1 MAVLT
6 AVQLAPVEPSMRQR
20 MAPRQMLKL
29 SQWRGTVP
37 HIRQIPWHKRLG
49 WRSISFFIPKAVPMA
64 FPMPCPA
71 PGNTKIQGTEFM
83 IQKNQKKLN
92 RLNVLSDAVLIVLCY
107 LFASWLWLDVIK
119 NKAGNMAALASL
131 SGKGVLAAVIYAVW
145 TVFLLSLFRV
155 YHTSRVHRTGQ
166 ESGRILAGN
175 AIALA
180 TAASVLF
187 LFRLQDFSRGVLGV
201 YFLSS
206 SAVLIGKRAA
216 VRSLLR
222 RMRARGYNLKHM
234 LVVGGGN
241 LAQRYVQNVKAEP
254 SLGIHVEQCLVP
266 GEGMLEM
273 LESRLH
279 GAGIDEVILALA
291 PEELGVT
298 ADVIQVCEKCGTK
311 ISVVP
316 FYNDIIPTR
325 PTIDTV
331 GNLKLI
337 QLRTTPLD
345 EPVNALTKRAFDVIV
360 SGLLLV
366 VFSPLFLLLAIAI
379 RLSSPGPVLF
389 RQERI
394 GLNKKPFIMYKFR
407 SMRVNAEQ
415 DTAWSGST
423 DDRRTW
429 LGSLLRKISLD
440 ELPQLFNVLTGTMS
454 LVGPRPEIPYYVER
468 FRETVPLY
476 MVKYQVRPGMTGW
489 AQIHG
494 LRGDTSIPARVEH
507 DLWYIENWSLGLDI
521 RILLKTALGGMV
533 NQENVGSAAN
543 NIKSS
548 L

>member
-1 MAVLT
+1 
-6 AVQLAPVEPSMRQR
+6 
-20 MAPRQMLKL
+20 
-29 SQWRGTVP
+29 
-37 HIRQIPWHKRLG
+37 
-49 WRSISFFIPKAVPMA
+49 
-64 FPMPCPA
+64 
-71 PGNTKIQGTEFM
+71 M

-119 NKAGNMAALASL
+119 NKAGNMAALSSL
-131 SGKGVLAAVIYAVW
+131 NARGMLAAVIYAVW
-145 TVFLLSLFRV
+145 TVFLLSLLRV
-155 YHTSRVHRTGQ
+155 YHTSRVHRSGR
-166 ESGRILAGN
+166 ESTRILAGN

-206 SAVLIGKRAA
+206 SAVLIGKRK
-216 VRSLLR
+216 VIRSLLR

-234 LVVGGGN
+234 LVVGSGN
-241 LAQRYVQNVKAEP
+241 LAQRYMQNVQAQP
-254 SLGIHVEQCLVP
+254 SLGIHVEQCLTP
-266 GEGMLEM
+266 DDSLLET
-273 LESRLH
+273 LENSLH

-291 PEELGVT
+291 PDELSVT

-331 GNLKLI
+331 GDLKLI

-345 EPVNALTKRAFDVIV
+345 EPVNALTKRAFDIVV

-366 VFSPLFLLLAIAI
+366 ILSPLFLLLAIAI

-415 DTAWSGST
+415 DTAWSGSS

-454 LVGPRPEIPYYVER
+454 LVGPRPEIPFYVER

-521 RILLKTALGGMV
+521 KILFKTAFCGMV
-533 NQENVGSAAN
+533 NQENVSSAAN
-543 NIKSS
+543 SKPGSGEGMAQ
-548 L
+548 

>member
-1 MAVLT
+1 
-6 AVQLAPVEPSMRQR
+6 
-20 MAPRQMLKL
+20 
-29 SQWRGTVP
+29 
-37 HIRQIPWHKRLG
+37 
-49 WRSISFFIPKAVPMA
+49 
-64 FPMPCPA
+64 
-71 PGNTKIQGTEFM
+71 M
-83 IQKNQKKLN
+83 IHRNQKTLN
-92 RLNVLSDAVLIVLCY
+92 RLNVLSDGVLIVLCY

-119 NKAGNMAALASL
+119 NKAGNMAALSSL
-131 SGKGVLAAVIYAVW
+131 NAKGMLVAMIYAVW
-145 TVFLLSLFRV
+145 TVFLLTLFRV
-155 YHTSRVHRTGQ
+155 YYTSRVRRSGQ
-166 ESGRILAGN
+166 ESARILAGN
-175 AIALA
+175 VIALA
-180 TAASVLF
+180 TAASALF

-206 SAVLIGKRAA
+206 SAVLIGKRKIL
-216 VRSLLR
+216 RFLLR

-234 LVVGGGN
+234 LVVGGGK
-241 LAQRYVQNVKAEP
+241 LARRYVQNVKAEP
-254 SLGIHVEQCLVP
+254 SLGIQVEQCLVP
-266 GEGMLEM
+266 GEGLLEK

-279 GAGIDEVILALA
+279 DAGIDEVILALA
-291 PEELGVT
+291 PDELGVT

-316 FYNDIIPTR
+316 FYNDVIPTR
-325 PTIDTV
+325 PTIDMV
-331 GNLKLI
+331 GNVKLI

-345 EPVNALTKRAFDVIV
+345 EPTNAFIKRTFDIV
-360 SGLLLV
+360 ASGLLLV
-366 VFSPLFLLLAIAI
+366 ILSPLFLLLAIAI

-429 LGSLLRKISLD
+429 LGAFLRKVSID
-440 ELPQLFNVLTGTMS
+440 ELPQLWNVLTGTMS
-454 LVGPRPEIPYYVER
+454 LVGPRPEIPFYVER

-521 RILLKTALGGMV
+521 RILLKTVFGGMV

-543 NIKSS
+543 TAGRMAGRV
-548 L
+548 

>member
-1 MAVLT
+1 MIPT
-6 AVQLAPVEPSMRQR
+6 
-20 MAPRQMLKL
+20 
-29 SQWRGTVP
+29 TVVAGVSGALYGA
-37 HIRQIPWHKRLG
+37 WD
-49 WRSISFFIPKAVPMA
+49 
-64 FPMPCPA
+64 
-71 PGNTKIQGTEFM
+71 TKIQGTEYM
-83 IQKNQKKLN
+83 IQRNQKKLN
-92 RLNVLSDAVLIVLCY
+92 RLNVLSDGVLIVLCY

-119 NKAGNMAALASL
+119 NKAGNMAALSSL
-131 SGKGVLAAVIYAVW
+131 NARGVLAAVIYAVW
-145 TVFLLSLFRV
+145 TVFLLSLLRV
-155 YHTSRVHRTGQ
+155 YHTSRVHRAGR
-166 ESGRILAGN
+166 ESARILAGN

-206 SAVLIGKRAA
+206 SAVLIGKRK
-216 VRSLLR
+216 VIRSLLR

-241 LAQRYVQNVKAEP
+241 LAHRYVQNVQAQP
-254 SLGIHVEQCLVP
+254 SLGIHVEQCLTP
-266 GEGMLEM
+266 DDSLLET
-273 LESRLH
+273 LENSLH

-298 ADVIQVCEKCGTK
+298 TDVIQVCEKCGTK

-345 EPVNALTKRAFDVIV
+345 EPVNALTKRAFDIVV

-366 VFSPLFLLLAIAI
+366 ILSPLFLLLAIAI

-415 DTAWSGST
+415 DTAWSGSS

-440 ELPQLFNVLTGTMS
+440 ELPQLFNVFRGEMS
-454 LVGPRPEIPYYVER
+454 LVGPRPEIPFYVER

-521 RILLKTALGGMV
+521 MILFKTLFGGMV

-543 NIKSS
+543 GKPGSGEGMAQ
-548 L
+548 

>member
-1 MAVLT
+1 
-6 AVQLAPVEPSMRQR
+6 
-20 MAPRQMLKL
+20 
-29 SQWRGTVP
+29 
-37 HIRQIPWHKRLG
+37 
-49 WRSISFFIPKAVPMA
+49 
-64 FPMPCPA
+64 
-71 PGNTKIQGTEFM
+71 M
-83 IQKNQKKLN
+83 IQRNQKKLN
-92 RLNVLSDAVLIVLCY
+92 RLNVLSDGVLIVLCY

-119 NKAGNMAALASL
+119 NKAGNMAALSSL
-131 SGKGVLAAVIYAVW
+131 NARGMLAAVIYAVW
-145 TVFLLSLFRV
+145 TVFLLSLLRV
-155 YHTSRVHRTGQ
+155 YHTSRVHRSGR
-166 ESGRILAGN
+166 ESTRILAGN

-206 SAVLIGKRAA
+206 SAVLIGKRK
-216 VRSLLR
+216 VIRSLLR

-234 LVVGGGN
+234 LVVGSGN
-241 LAQRYVQNVKAEP
+241 LAQRYMQNVQAQP
-254 SLGIHVEQCLVP
+254 SLGIHVEQCLTP
-266 GEGMLEM
+266 DDSLLET
-273 LESRLH
+273 LENSLH

-291 PEELGVT
+291 PDELSVT

-331 GNLKLI
+331 GDLKLI

-345 EPVNALTKRAFDVIV
+345 EPVNALTKRAFDIVV

-366 VFSPLFLLLAIAI
+366 ILSPLFLLLAIAI

-407 SMRVNAEQ
+407 SMRVNDEQ
-415 DTAWSGST
+415 DTAWSSDV

-454 LVGPRPEIPYYVER
+454 LVGPRPEIPFYVER

-521 RILLKTALGGMV
+521 VILFKTVFGGMV

-543 NIKSS
+543 GKPGSGEGMAQ
-548 L
+548 

>member
-1 MAVLT
+1 
-6 AVQLAPVEPSMRQR
+6 
-20 MAPRQMLKL
+20 
-29 SQWRGTVP
+29 
-37 HIRQIPWHKRLG
+37 
-49 WRSISFFIPKAVPMA
+49 
-64 FPMPCPA
+64 
-71 PGNTKIQGTEFM
+71 M
-83 IQKNQKKLN
+83 IHRNQKTLN
-92 RLNVLSDAVLIVLCY
+92 RLNVLSDGVLIVLCY
-107 LFASWLWLDVIK
+107 LFASWLWLDAIK
-119 NKAGNMAALASL
+119 NKAGNMAALSSL
-131 SGKGVLAAVIYAVW
+131 NAKGMLVAMIYAVW
-145 TVFLLSLFRV
+145 TVFLLTLFRV
-155 YHTSRVHRTGQ
+155 YYTSRVHRSGQ
-166 ESGRILAGN
+166 ESARILAGN
-175 AIALA
+175 VIALA
-180 TAASVLF
+180 TAASALF

-206 SAVLIGKRAA
+206 SAVLIGKRKIL
-216 VRSLLR
+216 RFLLR

-234 LVVGGGN
+234 LVVGGGK
-241 LAQRYVQNVKAEP
+241 LARRYVQNVKAEP
-254 SLGIHVEQCLVP
+254 SLGIQVEQCLVP
-266 GEGMLEM
+266 GEGLLEK

-279 GAGIDEVILALA
+279 DAGIDEVILALA
-291 PEELGVT
+291 PDELGVT

-316 FYNDIIPTR
+316 FYNDVIPTR
-325 PTIDTV
+325 PTIDMV
-331 GNLKLI
+331 GNVKLI

-345 EPVNALTKRAFDVIV
+345 EPTNAFIKRTFDIV
-360 SGLLLV
+360 ASGLLLV
-366 VFSPLFLLLAIAI
+366 ILSPLFLLLAIAI

-429 LGSLLRKISLD
+429 LGAFLRKVSID
-440 ELPQLFNVLTGTMS
+440 ELPQLWNVLTGTMS
-454 LVGPRPEIPYYVER
+454 LVGPRPEIPFYVER

-521 RILLKTALGGMV
+521 RILLKTVFGGMV

-543 NIKSS
+543 TAGRMAGRV
-548 L
+548 

>member
-1 MAVLT
+1 
-6 AVQLAPVEPSMRQR
+6 
-20 MAPRQMLKL
+20 
-29 SQWRGTVP
+29 
-37 HIRQIPWHKRLG
+37 
-49 WRSISFFIPKAVPMA
+49 
-64 FPMPCPA
+64 
-71 PGNTKIQGTEFM
+71 M
-83 IQKNQKKLN
+83 IQRNQKKLN
-92 RLNVLSDAVLIVLCY
+92 RLNVLSDGVLIVLCY

-119 NKAGNMAALASL
+119 NKAGNMAALSSL
-131 SGKGVLAAVIYAVW
+131 NARGVLAAVIYAVW
-145 TVFLLSLFRV
+145 TVFLLTLFRV
-155 YHTSRVHRTGQ
+155 YHTSRVHRSGR
-166 ESGRILAGN
+166 ESARILAGN

-180 TAASVLF
+180 TAASALF

-206 SAVLIGKRAA
+206 SAALIGKRKIL
-216 VRSLLR
+216 RFLLR
-222 RMRARGYNLKHM
+222 CMRARGYNLKHM
-234 LVVGGGN
+234 LVVGGGK
-241 LAQRYVQNVKAEP
+241 LAERYVQNVKAEP
-254 SLGIHVEQCLVP
+254 SLGIHVEQCLIP
-266 GEGMLEM
+266 SEGMLEK

-291 PEELGVT
+291 PDELGVT

-316 FYNDIIPTR
+316 FYNDVIPTR

-345 EPVNALTKRAFDVIV
+345 EPVNALTKRAFDIVV

-366 VFSPLFLLLAIAI
+366 VLSPMFLLLAIAI

-394 GLNKKPFIMYKFR
+394 GLNKKPFTMYKFR
-407 SMRVNAEQ
+407 SMRVNDEQ

-423 DDRRTW
+423 DNRRTW

-440 ELPQLFNVLTGTMS
+440 ELPQLFNVFRGEMS
-454 LVGPRPEIPYYVER
+454 LVGPRPEIPFYVER

-521 RILLKTALGGMV
+521 RILLKTAFGGMV
-533 NQENVGSAAN
+533 NQEDIGSAA
-543 NIKSS
+543 SS
-548 L
+548 RPDGGEGMAQ

>member
-1 MAVLT
+1 
-6 AVQLAPVEPSMRQR
+6 
-20 MAPRQMLKL
+20 
-29 SQWRGTVP
+29 
-37 HIRQIPWHKRLG
+37 
-49 WRSISFFIPKAVPMA
+49 
-64 FPMPCPA
+64 
-71 PGNTKIQGTEFM
+71 M

-119 NKAGNMAALASL
+119 NKAGNMAALSSL
-131 SGKGVLAAVIYAVW
+131 NARGILAAVIYAVW
-145 TVFLLSLFRV
+145 TVFLLTLFRV
-155 YHTSRVHRTGQ
+155 YHTSRVHRTGR
-166 ESGRILAGN
+166 ESARILAGN

-180 TAASVLF
+180 TAASALF
-187 LFRLQDFSRGVLGV
+187 LFRLQDFSRGVLAV

-206 SAVLIGKRAA
+206 SAVLIGKRKIL
-216 VRSLLR
+216 RFLLR

-234 LVVGGGN
+234 LVVGGGK
-241 LAQRYVQNVKAEP
+241 LAQRYMQNVKAEP
-254 SLGIHVEQCLVP
+254 SLGIHVEQCLTP
-266 GEGMLEM
+266 DDSLLEK

-291 PEELGVT
+291 PDELGVT

-316 FYNDIIPTR
+316 FYNDVIPTQ
-325 PTIDTV
+325 PTNDTV

-345 EPVNALTKRAFDVIV
+345 EPVNALTKRAFDIVV

-366 VFSPLFLLLAIAI
+366 ILSPLFLILAIAI
-379 RLSSPGPVLF
+379 RLSSSGPVLF

-407 SMRVNAEQ
+407 SMRVNDEQ
-415 DTAWSGST
+415 DTAWSGSS

-429 LGSLLRKISLD
+429 LGAFLRKVSID
-440 ELPQLFNVLTGTMS
+440 ELPQLWNVLTGTMS

-521 RILLKTALGGMV
+521 KILFKTALGGMV
-533 NQENVGSAAN
+533 NQENVSSAAN
-543 NIKSS
+543 SKPGSGEGMAQ
-548 L
+548 

>member
-1 MAVLT
+1 
-6 AVQLAPVEPSMRQR
+6 
-20 MAPRQMLKL
+20 
-29 SQWRGTVP
+29 
-37 HIRQIPWHKRLG
+37 
-49 WRSISFFIPKAVPMA
+49 
-64 FPMPCPA
+64 
-71 PGNTKIQGTEFM
+71 M
-83 IQKNQKKLN
+83 IHRNQKTLN
-92 RLNVLSDAVLIVLCY
+92 RLNVLSDGVLIVLCY

-119 NKAGNMAALASL
+119 NKAGNMAALSSL
-131 SGKGVLAAVIYAVW
+131 NAKGMLVAMIYAVW
-145 TVFLLSLFRV
+145 TVFLLTLFRV
-155 YHTSRVHRTGQ
+155 YYTSRVHRSGQ
-166 ESGRILAGN
+166 ESARILAGN
-175 AIALA
+175 VIALA
-180 TAASVLF
+180 TAASALF

-206 SAVLIGKRAA
+206 SAVLIGKRKIL
-216 VRSLLR
+216 RFLLR

-234 LVVGGGN
+234 LVVGGGK
-241 LAQRYVQNVKAEP
+241 LARRYVQNVKAEP
-254 SLGIHVEQCLVP
+254 SLGIQVEQCLVP
-266 GEGMLEM
+266 GEGLLEK

-279 GAGIDEVILALA
+279 DAGIDEVILALA
-291 PEELGVT
+291 PDELGVT
-298 ADVIQVCEKCGTK
+298 ADVIQVCEKCGTQ

-316 FYNDIIPTR
+316 FYNDVIPTR
-325 PTIDTV
+325 PTIDMV
-331 GNLKLI
+331 GNVKLI

-345 EPVNALTKRAFDVIV
+345 EPTNAFIKRTFDIV
-360 SGLLLV
+360 ASGLLLV
-366 VFSPLFLLLAIAI
+366 ILSPLFLLLAIAI

-429 LGSLLRKISLD
+429 LGAFLRKVSID
-440 ELPQLFNVLTGTMS
+440 ELPQLWNVLTGTMS
-454 LVGPRPEIPYYVER
+454 LVGPRPEIPFYVER

-521 RILLKTALGGMV
+521 RILLKTVFGGMV

-543 NIKSS
+543 TAGRMAGRV
-548 L
+548 

>member
-1 MAVLT
+1 
-6 AVQLAPVEPSMRQR
+6 
-20 MAPRQMLKL
+20 
-29 SQWRGTVP
+29 
-37 HIRQIPWHKRLG
+37 
-49 WRSISFFIPKAVPMA
+49 
-64 FPMPCPA
+64 
-71 PGNTKIQGTEFM
+71 M

-119 NKAGNMAALASL
+119 NKASNMAALSSL
-131 SGKGVLAAVIYAVW
+131 NARGMLAAVIYAVW
-145 TVFLLSLFRV
+145 TVFLLSLLRV
-155 YHTSRVHRTGQ
+155 YHTSRVHRSGR
-166 ESGRILAGN
+166 ESTRILAGN

-206 SAVLIGKRAA
+206 SAMLIGKRK
-216 VRSLLR
+216 VIRSLLR

-234 LVVGGGN
+234 LVVGSGN
-241 LAQRYVQNVKAEP
+241 LAQRYMQNVQAQP
-254 SLGIHVEQCLVP
+254 SLGIHVEQCLTP
-266 GEGMLEM
+266 DDSLLET
-273 LESRLH
+273 LENSLH

-291 PEELGVT
+291 PDELSVT

-331 GNLKLI
+331 GDLKLI

-345 EPVNALTKRAFDVIV
+345 EPINALTKRAFDIVV

-366 VFSPLFLLLAIAI
+366 ILSPLFLLLAIAI

-415 DTAWSGST
+415 DTAWSGSS

-454 LVGPRPEIPYYVER
+454 LVGPRPEIPFYVER

-521 RILLKTALGGMV
+521 KILFKTAFCGMV
-533 NQENVGSAAN
+533 NQENVSSAAN
-543 NIKSS
+543 SKPGSGEGMAQ
-548 L
+548 

>member
-1 MAVLT
+1 
-6 AVQLAPVEPSMRQR
+6 
-20 MAPRQMLKL
+20 
-29 SQWRGTVP
+29 
-37 HIRQIPWHKRLG
+37 
-49 WRSISFFIPKAVPMA
+49 
-64 FPMPCPA
+64 
-71 PGNTKIQGTEFM
+71 M

-119 NKAGNMAALASL
+119 NKAGNMAALSSL
-131 SGKGVLAAVIYAVW
+131 NARGILAAVIYAVW
-145 TVFLLSLFRV
+145 TVFLLTLFRV
-155 YHTSRVHRTGQ
+155 YHTSRVHRTGR
-166 ESGRILAGN
+166 ESARIPAGN

-180 TAASVLF
+180 TAASALF
-187 LFRLQDFSRGVLGV
+187 LFRLQDFSRGVLAV

-206 SAVLIGKRAA
+206 SAVLIGKRKIL
-216 VRSLLR
+216 RFLLR

-234 LVVGGGN
+234 LVVGGGK
-241 LAQRYVQNVKAEP
+241 LAQRYMQNVKAEP
-254 SLGIHVEQCLVP
+254 SLGIHVEQCLTP
-266 GEGMLEM
+266 DDSLLEK

-291 PEELGVT
+291 PDELGVT

-316 FYNDIIPTR
+316 FYNDVIPTQ

-345 EPVNALTKRAFDVIV
+345 EPVNALTKRAFDIVV

-366 VFSPLFLLLAIAI
+366 ILSPLFLILAIAI
-379 RLSSPGPVLF
+379 RLSSSGPVLF

-407 SMRVNAEQ
+407 SMRVNDEQ
-415 DTAWSGST
+415 DTAWSGSS

-429 LGSLLRKISLD
+429 LGAFLRKVSID
-440 ELPQLFNVLTGTMS
+440 ELPQLWNVLTGTMS

-521 RILLKTALGGMV
+521 KILFKTALGGMV
-533 NQENVGSAAN
+533 NQENVSSAAN
-543 NIKSS
+543 SKPGSGEGMAQ
-548 L
+548 

>member
-1 MAVLT
+1 
-6 AVQLAPVEPSMRQR
+6 
-20 MAPRQMLKL
+20 
-29 SQWRGTVP
+29 
-37 HIRQIPWHKRLG
+37 
-49 WRSISFFIPKAVPMA
+49 
-64 FPMPCPA
+64 
-71 PGNTKIQGTEFM
+71 M
-83 IQKNQKKLN
+83 IHRNQKTLN
-92 RLNVLSDAVLIVLCY
+92 RLNVLSDGVLIVLCY

-119 NKAGNMAALASL
+119 NKAGNMAALSSL
-131 SGKGVLAAVIYAVW
+131 NAKGMLVAMIYAVW
-145 TVFLLSLFRV
+145 TVFLLTLFRV
-155 YHTSRVHRTGQ
+155 YYTSRVHRSGQ
-166 ESGRILAGN
+166 ESARILAGN
-175 AIALA
+175 VIALA
-180 TAASVLF
+180 TAASALF

-206 SAVLIGKRAA
+206 SAVLIGKRKIL
-216 VRSLLR
+216 RFLLR

-234 LVVGGGN
+234 LVVGGGK
-241 LAQRYVQNVKAEP
+241 LARRYVQNVKAEP
-254 SLGIHVEQCLVP
+254 SLGIQVEQCLVP
-266 GEGMLEM
+266 GEGLLEK

-279 GAGIDEVILALA
+279 DAGIDEVILALA
-291 PEELGVT
+291 PDELGVT

-316 FYNDIIPTR
+316 FYNDVIPTR
-325 PTIDTV
+325 PTIDMV
-331 GNLKLI
+331 GNVKLI

-345 EPVNALTKRAFDVIV
+345 EPTNAFIKRTFDIV
-360 SGLLLV
+360 ASGLLLV
-366 VFSPLFLLLAIAI
+366 ILSPLFLLLAIAI

-429 LGSLLRKISLD
+429 LGAFLRKVSID
-440 ELPQLFNVLTGTMS
+440 ELPQLWNVLTGTMS
-454 LVGPRPEIPYYVER
+454 LVGPRPEIPFYVER

-521 RILLKTALGGMV
+521 RILLKTVFGGMV

-543 NIKSS
+543 TAGRMAGRG
-548 L
+548 

>member
-1 MAVLT
+1 
-6 AVQLAPVEPSMRQR
+6 
-20 MAPRQMLKL
+20 
-29 SQWRGTVP
+29 
-37 HIRQIPWHKRLG
+37 
-49 WRSISFFIPKAVPMA
+49 
-64 FPMPCPA
+64 
-71 PGNTKIQGTEFM
+71 M
-83 IQKNQKKLN
+83 IHRNQKTLN
-92 RLNVLSDAVLIVLCY
+92 RLNVLSDGVLIVLCY

-119 NKAGNMAALASL
+119 NKAGNMAALSSL
-131 SGKGVLAAVIYAVW
+131 NAKGMLVAMIYAVW
-145 TVFLLSLFRV
+145 TVFLLTLFRV
-155 YHTSRVHRTGQ
+155 YYTSRVHRSGQ
-166 ESGRILAGN
+166 ESARILAGN
-175 AIALA
+175 VIALA
-180 TAASVLF
+180 TAASALF

-206 SAVLIGKRAA
+206 SAVLIGKRKIL
-216 VRSLLR
+216 RFLLR

-234 LVVGGGN
+234 LVVGGGK
-241 LAQRYVQNVKAEP
+241 LARRYVQNVKAEP
-254 SLGIHVEQCLVP
+254 SLGIQVEQCLVP
-266 GEGMLEM
+266 GEGLLEK

-279 GAGIDEVILALA
+279 DAGIDEVILALA
-291 PEELGVT
+291 PDELGVT

-316 FYNDIIPTR
+316 FYNDVIPTR
-325 PTIDTV
+325 PTIDMV
-331 GNLKLI
+331 GNVKLI

-345 EPVNALTKRAFDVIV
+345 EPTNAFIKRTFDIV
-360 SGLLLV
+360 ASGLLLV
-366 VFSPLFLLLAIAI
+366 ILSPLFLLLAIAI

-394 GLNKKPFIMYKFR
+394 GLNKKPFTMYKFR
-407 SMRVNAEQ
+407 SMRVNDEQ

-429 LGSLLRKISLD
+429 LGAFLRKVSID
-440 ELPQLFNVLTGTMS
+440 ELPQLWNVLTGTMS
-454 LVGPRPEIPYYVER
+454 LVGPRPEIPFYVER

-521 RILLKTALGGMV
+521 RILLKTVFGGMV

-543 NIKSS
+543 TAGRMAGRV
-548 L
+548 

>member
-1 MAVLT
+1 
-6 AVQLAPVEPSMRQR
+6 
-20 MAPRQMLKL
+20 
-29 SQWRGTVP
+29 
-37 HIRQIPWHKRLG
+37 
-49 WRSISFFIPKAVPMA
+49 
-64 FPMPCPA
+64 
-71 PGNTKIQGTEFM
+71 M

-119 NKAGNMAALASL
+119 NKAGNMAALSSL
-131 SGKGVLAAVIYAVW
+131 NARGMLAAVIYAVW
-145 TVFLLSLFRV
+145 TVFLLTLFRV
-155 YHTSRVHRTGQ
+155 YRTSRVHRAGQ
-166 ESGRILAGN
+166 ESRRILAGN

-180 TAASVLF
+180 TAASALF
-187 LFRLQDFSRGVLGV
+187 LFRLQDFSRGVLAV

-216 VRSLLR
+216 VRWLLR

-234 LVVGGGN
+234 LVVGGGD
-241 LAQRYVQNVKAEP
+241 LARRYVANVQAEP
-254 SLGIHVEQCLVP
+254 SLGIHVAQCLMP
-266 GEGMLEM
+266 GDDLLEE
-273 LESRLH
+273 LETCLH
-279 GAGIDEVILALA
+279 NAGIDEVILALA

-316 FYNDIIPTR
+316 FYNDVIPTR

-345 EPVNALTKRAFDVIV
+345 EPANALIKRAFDIVV

-366 VFSPLFLLLAIAI
+366 ILSPLFLLLAIAI

-429 LGSLLRKISLD
+429 LGAFLRKVSID
-440 ELPQLFNVLTGTMS
+440 ELPQLWNVLTGTMS
-454 LVGPRPEIPYYVER
+454 LVGPRPEIPFYVER

-489 AQIHG
+489 AQVHG

-533 NQENVGSAAN
+533 NQEDIGSAAN
-543 NIKSS
+543 SRPDGGEGMAQ
-548 L
+548 

>member
-1 MAVLT
+1 
-6 AVQLAPVEPSMRQR
+6 
-20 MAPRQMLKL
+20 
-29 SQWRGTVP
+29 
-37 HIRQIPWHKRLG
+37 
-49 WRSISFFIPKAVPMA
+49 
-64 FPMPCPA
+64 
-71 PGNTKIQGTEFM
+71 M
-83 IQKNQKKLN
+83 IHRNQKTLN
-92 RLNVLSDAVLIVLCY
+92 RLNVLSDGVLIVLCY

-119 NKAGNMAALASL
+119 NKAGNMAALSSL
-131 SGKGVLAAVIYAVW
+131 NAKGMLVAMIYAVW
-145 TVFLLSLFRV
+145 TVCLLTLFRV
-155 YHTSRVHRTGQ
+155 YYTSRVHRSGQ
-166 ESGRILAGN
+166 ESARILAGN
-175 AIALA
+175 VIALA
-180 TAASVLF
+180 TAASALF

-206 SAVLIGKRAA
+206 SAVLIGKRKIL
-216 VRSLLR
+216 RFLLR

-234 LVVGGGN
+234 LVVGGGK
-241 LAQRYVQNVKAEP
+241 LARRYVQNVKAEP
-254 SLGIHVEQCLVP
+254 SLGIQVEQCLVP
-266 GEGMLEM
+266 GEGLLEK

-279 GAGIDEVILALA
+279 DAGIDEVILALA
-291 PEELGVT
+291 PDELGVT

-316 FYNDIIPTR
+316 FYNDVIPTR
-325 PTIDTV
+325 PTIDMV
-331 GNLKLI
+331 GNVKLI

-345 EPVNALTKRAFDVIV
+345 EPTNAFIKRTFDIV
-360 SGLLLV
+360 ASGLLLV
-366 VFSPLFLLLAIAI
+366 ILSPLFLLLAIAI

-429 LGSLLRKISLD
+429 LGAFLRKVSID
-440 ELPQLFNVLTGTMS
+440 ELPQLWNVLTGTMS
-454 LVGPRPEIPYYVER
+454 LVGPRPEIPFYVER

-521 RILLKTALGGMV
+521 RILLKTVFGGMV

-543 NIKSS
+543 TAGRMAGRV
-548 L
+548 

>member
-1 MAVLT
+1 
-6 AVQLAPVEPSMRQR
+6 
-20 MAPRQMLKL
+20 
-29 SQWRGTVP
+29 
-37 HIRQIPWHKRLG
+37 
-49 WRSISFFIPKAVPMA
+49 
-64 FPMPCPA
+64 
-71 PGNTKIQGTEFM
+71 M

-119 NKAGNMAALASL
+119 NKAGNMAALSSL
-131 SGKGVLAAVIYAVW
+131 NARGILAAVIYAVW
-145 TVFLLSLFRV
+145 TVFLLTLFRV
-155 YHTSRVHRTGQ
+155 YHTSRVHRTGR
-166 ESGRILAGN
+166 ESARILAGN

-180 TAASVLF
+180 TAASALF
-187 LFRLQDFSRGVLGV
+187 LFRLQDFSRGVLAV

-206 SAVLIGKRAA
+206 SAVLIGKRKIL
-216 VRSLLR
+216 RFLLR

-234 LVVGGGN
+234 LVVGGGK
-241 LAQRYVQNVKAEP
+241 LAQRYMQNVKAEP
-254 SLGIHVEQCLVP
+254 SLGIHVEQCLTP
-266 GEGMLEM
+266 DDSLLEK

-291 PEELGVT
+291 PDELGVT

-311 ISVVP
+311 ISVIP
-316 FYNDIIPTR
+316 FYNDVIPTQ

-345 EPVNALTKRAFDVIV
+345 EPVNALTKRAFDIVV

-366 VFSPLFLLLAIAI
+366 ILSPLFLILAIAI
-379 RLSSPGPVLF
+379 RLSSSGPVLF

-407 SMRVNAEQ
+407 SMRVNDEQ
-415 DTAWSGST
+415 DTAWSGSS

-429 LGSLLRKISLD
+429 LGAFLRKVSID
-440 ELPQLFNVLTGTMS
+440 ELPQLWNVLTGTMS

-521 RILLKTALGGMV
+521 KILFKTALGGMV
-533 NQENVGSAAN
+533 NQENVSSAAN
-543 NIKSS
+543 SKPGSGEGMAQ
-548 L
+548 